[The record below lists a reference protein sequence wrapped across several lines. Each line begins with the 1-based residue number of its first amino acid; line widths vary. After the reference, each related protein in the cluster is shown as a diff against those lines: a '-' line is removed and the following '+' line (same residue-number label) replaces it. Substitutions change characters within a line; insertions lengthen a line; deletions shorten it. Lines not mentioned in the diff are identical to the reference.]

1 MSLPKR
7 DVIATVLVVASVVL
21 YGLWLV
27 DAAPPGLHSIRA
39 TGIVILGLGFVA
51 SASAVVPGFEQL
63 MHGNKAYVAV
73 TATIGLVA
81 FVAGLQMLI
90 AQSET
95 ALGILVLAMV
105 ALWAI
110 ATVHHTVLAGR
121 VGHVLGSGR
130 PHAAAH

>member
-27 DAAPPGLHSIRA
+27 DAAPPGLDSIRA
-39 TGIVILGLGFVA
+39 TGIVILGLGFAA

-63 MHGNKAYVAV
+63 MHGNKAYVGV

-81 FVAGLQMLI
+81 FVAGLQMLV

-95 ALGILVLAMV
+95 ALGILVLAMI

-110 ATVHHTVLAGR
+110 ATVHHTILAGR
-121 VGHVLGSGR
+121 AGHSLGSGR